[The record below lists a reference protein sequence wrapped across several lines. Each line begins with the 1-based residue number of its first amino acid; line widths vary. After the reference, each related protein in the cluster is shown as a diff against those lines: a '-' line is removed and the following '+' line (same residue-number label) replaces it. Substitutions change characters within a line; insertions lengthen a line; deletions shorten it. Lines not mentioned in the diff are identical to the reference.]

1 MSKTRKPRRICADPK
16 ENGTDILANWTSS
29 LKASVELIINGTD
42 ILANWT
48 SSLKAS
54 VELII
59 NLSPSERNFTIRNYY
74 YDTLIS
80 SKTELR
86 PTRDRN

>member
-16 ENGTDILANWTSS
+16 E
-29 LKASVELIINGTD
+29 NGTD